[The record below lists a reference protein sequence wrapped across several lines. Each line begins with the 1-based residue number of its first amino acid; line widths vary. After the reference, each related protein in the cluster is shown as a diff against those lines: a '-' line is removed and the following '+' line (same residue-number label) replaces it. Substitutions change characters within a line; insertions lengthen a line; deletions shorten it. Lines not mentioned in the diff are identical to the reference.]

1 MSGKHKKDKYTE
13 AEAIESFAN
22 ESNEDVYRRKAVLYR
37 AASKDS
43 GKLYSDVIAEEIL
56 KKYQTLNEVEF
67 EKFLIPENKIVDD
80 TYLDSVEHDNNTTD
94 TNRDEENLAKKVTSI
109 SLKSEDNYEIFYYQF
124 PVNRVHRSAEG
135 KVDLLLKKNNVVVIG
150 ELKKESS
157 DETLLRTILE
167 IKTYLIKLL
176 RNQTAESRIKD
187 ALEGDLVNIIPAV
200 IIASG
205 KGSETVVLNS
215 KNQIKVLNRPKYDFE
230 RMKKYAT
237 QGTYTA
243 LYQLCKSWNIEFF
256 EIVIDKNQS
265 DNKENDYANYQ
276 YTLNHL
282 TY

>member
-1 MSGKHKKDKYTE
+1 MTGKHRKDKYTE
-13 AEAIESFAN
+13 AEAIENFAN
-22 ESNEDVYRRKAVLYR
+22 ESNEDVYRRKAVLYS

-94 TNRDEENLAKKVTSI
+94 TNRAEENLAKKVTSI

-124 PVNRVHRSAEG
+124 PINRVHRSAEG

-157 DETLLRTILE
+157 DETLLRAILE

-176 RNQTAESRIKD
+176 RNQTAESRLKD
-187 ALEGDLVNIIPAV
+187 ALEGDLVNIIPAI

-205 KGSETVVLNS
+205 KGSETAVLNS

-230 RMKKYAT
+230 R
-237 QGTYTA
+237 
-243 LYQLCKSWNIEFF
+243 I
-256 EIVIDKNQS
+256 
-265 DNKENDYANYQ
+265 
-276 YTLNHL
+276 
-282 TY
+282 